1 MGVGDTSMM
10 AIASVVQIEIFLR
23 LRVSKIARKK
33 KSETMSKR
41 SAVLIKSIHVSAI
54 NLQIPDT

>member
-33 KSETMSKR
+33 KSETMS
-41 SAVLIKSIHVSAI
+41 
-54 NLQIPDT
+54 LQVKGLQY